1 MRKNEK
7 RAIIKNQMNEQ
18 NFGAS
23 TQYFTTE
30 FNENRP
36 TTSYL
41 EDEEGLK
48 NEMSKNTALGINKKA
63 NSNSRT

>member
-1 MRKNEK
+1 
-7 RAIIKNQMNEQ
+7 MNEQ